1 MDPDFRKAFRARQLG
16 PKQAQEQI
24 RLQASYKNVTSKL
37 NKIEQQ
43 IAVVKRKTSQER
55 TGRMPLRPSAL
66 ASIDQSLRSNE
77 DKLQHENQILQELSQ
92 RVKRL
97 SLLKRQ
103 DGSGPHES
111 PSKPTEGSESHL
123 SPHAMSTAEIA
134 SSALN
139 AEHDAMQIRRSL
151 PKIRKQPLFNDGS
164 NERSSAMNRRVKSS
178 TPTKRSGAFGLDLP
192 STPIKAS
199 APAGGQVGGFAS
211 VKLPTN
217 GASFFNIVPPAMS
230 GLKSS
235 FSATSKT
242 SDKKHSSRN
251 FSAYSPS
258 GSDGH

>member
-1 MDPDFRKAFRARQLG
+1 M
-16 PKQAQEQI
+16 
-24 RLQASYKNVTSKL
+24 NVPNLVTLLPS
-37 NKIEQQ
+37 
-43 IAVVKRKTSQER
+43 
-55 TGRMPLRPSAL
+55 PSAL

-77 DKLQHENQILQELSQ
+77 DKLQHENQILHDLSQ

-97 SLLKRQ
+97 SLLRRHDNIDSYKASSKA
-103 DGSGPHES
+103 SGD
-111 PSKPTEGSESHL
+111 SETNL
-123 SPHAMSTAEIA
+123 SPHTLSTAEIA

-151 PKIRKQPLFNDGS
+151 PKIRKQPLFNDTA
-164 NERSSAMNRRVKSS
+164 NERSSAMNRQAKSS

-192 STPIKAS
+192 STPVKAS
-199 APAGGQVGGFAS
+199 APAGSQAGGFAS

-242 SDKKHSSRN
+242 SDKKHSSRT

-258 GSDGH
+258 GSDSH